1 MVMKISEQDFNLELE
16 KLQTENKYLKMIV
29 QNYLPELQIKQ
40 SNNLITNKSTAQQK
54 VQLFKSVFRGRTDVY
69 ATKWQSEDGKS
80 GYSPVRRNKAN
91 TPLTDQTIYDHLSGK
106 HIVGLYPLLVDNS
119 CWFLVLDFDKKNW
132 QEDVLAFVNVCK
144 SIQLPFSIER
154 SRSGNG
160 AHVWFFFSEALPSSL
175 ARTLGKE
182 LIAQADKNTSTE
194 LDSFDRLF
202 PSQDSLANTRS
213 LGNLIA
219 LPLQRYSRDLGNS
232 VFVDEF
238 FQPFVDQWL
247 YLSCLNKVDKNMVY
261 RYLQLLKVQIP
272 ANKAIGYSTT
282 IKAIKKNGIHF
293 KLEELSDALTSQLES
308 LASFGNP
315 EYFKAKAKR
324 LSTYT
329 IPSSIDCFDKTTS
342 HLILPRGCE
351 QAIQELMSSKG
362 IELDWI
368 DERFVGNPIETDFN
382 GTLSSQQVD
391 ALQQLQAHDG
401 GVLAAATGFGK
412 TVTAAA
418 LIAEQKVNTLIIVNR
433 KQLLNQW
440 IDQLS
445 LFLDSPRK
453 EIGQFGGG
461 KRMPTGKIDV
471 ATIQTLTSSGIDPI
485 ITQYGQIIIDE
496 CHHLSAYTSE
506 QLMKMIRAKYV
517 YGLTATPAR
526 KDGLHP
532 IITMQCGPIL
542 YKTDAKEQ
550 ALIRPFHHVIF
561 ERRTSYKTTSENI
574 QQMYNE
580 IAEDTKRNGL
590 IFEDVL
596 LALEEGMTPL
606 ILTERINHVN
616 ILHSLFKGF
625 AKNIIVLSGELSK
638 KEQEKALN
646 FIRDLPCKEELL
658 IIATGKYI
666 GEGFDFP
673 RLDAL
678 FLTMP
683 ISWKGLLTQYVGR
696 LHRNHSTKQEVRVYD
711 YIDQKVPTLINMAK
725 KRSKGF
731 RDMGYVNGAC
741 ENNNSEQMKLF

>member
-1 MVMKISEQDFNLELE
+1 MKRSEQEMNLELE

-29 QNYLPELQIKQ
+29 QNYLPDFQIKEHT
-40 SNNLITNKSTAQQK
+40 SLVTNNSTAQQK
-54 VQLFKSVFRGRTDVY
+54 VQLFQSIFRGRADVY
-69 ATKWQSEDGKS
+69 ATRWKLENGKN
-80 GYSPVRRNKAN
+80 GYSPVRRNKSYIS
-91 TPLTDQTIYDHLSGK
+91 LTDQTIYDHLSGK
-106 HIVGLYPLLVDNS
+106 HIVGLYPLLVDNT
-119 CWFLVLDFDKKNW
+119 CWFLVVDFDKKNW
-132 QEDVLAFVNVCK
+132 QNDVLAFVNICK
-144 SIQLPFSIER
+144 NIQLPCSIER

-160 AHVWFFFSEALPSSL
+160 AHVWLFFSEALPSSL
-175 ARTLGKE
+175 ARTLGKA
-182 LIAQADKNTSTE
+182 LIEHADKKASAE

-219 LPLQRYSRDLGNS
+219 LPLQRYARDLGNS
-232 VFVDEF
+232 VFVNEA
-238 FQPFVDQWL
+238 FQPFEDQWL
-247 YLSCLNKVDKNMVY
+247 YLSCLNKIDKNMVY
-261 RYLQLLKVQIP
+261 KSLQSLNVQIP
-272 ANKAIGYSTT
+272 ATNAASYPTT
-282 IKAIKKNGIHF
+282 LQAIKKNGIYF
-293 KLEELSDALTSQLES
+293 KLEELTDSLTSELES
-308 LASFGNP
+308 LASFGNT
-315 EYFKAKAKR
+315 EYFKAKARR

-329 IPSSIDCFDKTTS
+329 IPSVIQGFDKTSS

-351 QAIQELMSSKG
+351 QAIQDLMSSKG

-368 DERFVGNPIETDFN
+368 DERFYGSPIDTKFT

-391 ALQQLQAHDG
+391 ALRQLQAHDG

-445 LFLDSPRK
+445 LFLDSPPQD
-453 EIGQFGGG
+453 IGQFGGG
-461 KRMPTGKIDV
+461 KRMATGKIDV
-471 ATIQTLTSSGIDPI
+471 ATIQTLTSNGIDSI

-506 QLMKMIRAKYV
+506 QLMKMVRAKYV

-550 ALIRPFHHVIF
+550 ALIRPFHHLIF
-561 ERRTSYKTTSENI
+561 ERKTSYKTTSENI

-580 IAEDTKRNGL
+580 MAEDTKRNGL

-606 ILTERINHVN
+606 ILTERISHIH

-625 AKNIIVLSGELSK
+625 AKNIIALSGELSK
-638 KEQEKALN
+638 REQEEALH
-646 FIRDLPCKEELL
+646 FMRELPGEEELL
-658 IIATGKYI
+658 IIATGKNI

-683 ISWKGLLTQYVGR
+683 VSWKGLLTQYVGR
-696 LHRNHSTKQEVRVYD
+696 LHRNHSEKQEVRVYD
-711 YIDQKVPTLINMAK
+711 YIDQKVPALINMSK

-731 RDMGYVNGAC
+731 RDLGYINGTS
-741 ENNNSEQMKLF
+741 ENSNSEQMKLF

>member
-1 MVMKISEQDFNLELE
+1 MFMKIPEQEMNLELE

-29 QNYLPELQIKQ
+29 QNYLPEFQIKE
-40 SNNLITNKSTAQQK
+40 SASLVTYTSTAQQK
-54 VQLFKSVFRGRTDVY
+54 VQLFQSVFRGRTDVY
-69 ATKWQSEDGKS
+69 ATRWKLEDGKS
-80 GYSPVRRNKAN
+80 GYSPVRRNKVN

-106 HIVGLYPLLVDNS
+106 HIVGLYPLLIDNS

-132 QEDVLAFVNVCK
+132 QDDVLAFVNVCR

-160 AHVWFFFSEALPSSL
+160 THVWFFFSEALPSSL
-175 ARTLGKE
+175 ARTLGKA
-182 LIAQADKNTSTE
+182 LIAHADKKTSAE

-219 LPLQRYSRDLGNS
+219 LPLQRYARDLGNS
-232 VFVDEF
+232 VFVNEA
-238 FQPFVDQWL
+238 FQPFEDQWL
-247 YLSCLNKVDKNMVY
+247 YLSCLNKVDKNMIY
-261 RYLQLLKVQIP
+261 KYLQLLNVQVP
-272 ANKAIGYSTT
+272 ANNATDYPTT
-282 IKAIKKNGIHF
+282 LQAIKKNGIHF
-293 KLEELSDALTSQLES
+293 RLEELPDSLTSQLES

-315 EYFKAKAKR
+315 EYFKARAKR

-329 IPSSIDCFDKTTS
+329 IPSTIEGFDKTTS

-351 QAIQELMSSKG
+351 QAIQDLMSSKG

-368 DERFVGNPIETDFN
+368 DERFSGSPIETNFN

-391 ALQQLQAHDG
+391 ALRQLQAHDG

-433 KQLLNQW
+433 KQLMNQW

-445 LFLDSPRK
+445 LFLDSTRK

-461 KRMPTGKIDV
+461 KRKPTGKIDV
-471 ATIQTLTSSGIDPI
+471 ATIQTLTSNGIDPI
-485 ITQYGQIIIDE
+485 ITQYGQVIIDE

-506 QLMKMIRAKYV
+506 QLMKMVRAKHV

-550 ALIRPFHHVIF
+550 ALVRPFHHLIF
-561 ERRTSYKTTSENI
+561 ERKTSYKNTSDNI

-580 IAEDTKRNGL
+580 MAEDNKRNGL
-590 IFEDVL
+590 IFEDAL

-606 ILTERINHVN
+606 ILTERINHVH

-646 FIRDLPCKEELL
+646 FIRDLPSEEELL

-673 RLDAL
+673 RLNAL

-696 LHRNHSTKQEVRVYD
+696 LHRNHSEKQEVRVYD
-711 YIDQKVPTLINMAK
+711 YIDQKVPALINMSK

-731 RDMGYVNGAC
+731 RDLGYVNGTS
-741 ENNNSEQMKLF
+741 ENSNSEQMKLF